1 MYNWE
6 LQPSI
11 WVFLAPRLFAAKPR
25 LSALGFPWI
34 SLESLASRLI
44 NWLRGIND
52 QKFFRVL
59 LTVAS
64 VPPGRWL
71 TILARGQAR
80 SLIGQ
85 AYPDFRFSAINC
97 RPSRSTRHGQSKAA
111 ASSAEFYQAPQSG
124 PGRADPAEIKGEVS
138 HLASDTLDAGAEP
151 ACRQTRGEGRTD
163 GDYRC
168 VNLTDFSIMARWNH
182 FPRSGLHG
190 RLPGGGTYG
199 RSSFSELPSPL
210 SRVACRGSAAAH
222 SSSTLGHR
230 DRGFYRPIS
239 CCDPLDA
246 GCDRTA

>member
-1 MYNWE
+1 
-6 LQPSI
+6 
-11 WVFLAPRLFAAKPR
+11 LACSPRKPR
-25 LSALGFPWI
+25 LSAIGFPWI
-34 SLESLASRLI
+34 SLDSLVRNETYQWFI
-44 NWLRGIND
+44 RH
-52 QKFFRVL
+52 KPPKVFRDPFVSGGGGPSTALTL
-59 LTVAS
+59 L
-64 VPPGRWL
+64 P
-71 TILARGQAR
+71 RGQAG

-190 RLPGGGTYG
+190 RLPGGGTHG